1 MSAISQTGSFAKRI
15 LVWDFPTRVFHWS
28 LAACFAIA
36 YLSAESETYAVLHQ
50 MSGYLFAA
58 LIGFRLVWGLAG
70 SRYARFAEFL
80 RSPATILGYMGAFFK
95 GKPPHYVGHNPLGAI
110 AIVLMLALGIGIAIS
125 GWMNVSDTGGEAFEE
140 IHEFFA
146 NAMLIVVFA
155 HIGGVILSSLL
166 HRENLAKAMV
176 TGYKSGPDDAGI
188 RRGHGII
195 AVLLIGLLAAFGW
208 SLAQGKLPALLDPV
222 VASAE
227 QGGTGLGDS
236 DKDDDD

>member
-1 MSAISQTGSFAKRI
+1 MSAIPQTESFGQRI

-28 LAACFAIA
+28 LASCFAVA
-36 YLSAESETYAVLHQ
+36 YLSAESETYAVAHQ
-50 MSGYLFAA
+50 LSGYLFAG

-80 RSPATILGYMGAFFK
+80 RAPAAILGYMGAFLK
-95 GKPPHYVGHNPLGAI
+95 GRPPHYVGHNPLGAI

-125 GWMNVSDTGGEAFEE
+125 GWMTVSDRGGEAFEE

-146 NAMLIVVFA
+146 HAMLIVVFA
-155 HIGGVILSSLL
+155 HVGGVIVSSLL

-176 TGYKSGPDDAGI
+176 TGYKNGPDDAGI

-195 AVLLIGLLAAFGW
+195 ALLLIGALGAFGW
-208 SLAQGKLPALLDPV
+208 SLSQGKLPALLDPAA
-222 VASAE
+222 ASLE
-227 QGGTGLGDS
+227 QGEEGGDRN
-236 DKDDDD
+236 DDD